1 MSTAREK
8 FFLCTFTSRSRR
20 LSRQV
25 RAWDEHQAALL
36 FQEDLEEEG
45 VTARGTVRVTDLAG
59 RLDER
64 YEYQPEVSA

>member
-1 MSTAREK
+1 MSTSREK

-45 VTARGTVRVTDLAG
+45 VTARGTVRVTDLSG
-59 RLDER
+59 RLGER
-64 YEYQPEVSA
+64 YEYQPEA